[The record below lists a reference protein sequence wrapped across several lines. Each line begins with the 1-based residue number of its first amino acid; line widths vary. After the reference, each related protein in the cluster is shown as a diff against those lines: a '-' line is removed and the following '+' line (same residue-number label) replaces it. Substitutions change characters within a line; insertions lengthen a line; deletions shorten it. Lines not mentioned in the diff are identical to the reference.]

1 MTENS
6 TIRSFFSKQTTPFL
20 LLLSSLLA
28 FLVVA
33 CRPEIVAN
41 DKLNGDWSLQSI
53 NNKPIAKGDYETLHF
68 EKNASGGDIVLT
80 MHLEGKDT
88 ICTGK
93 YDVLKNSTLTFAFP
107 THKSTGYL
115 YETEVFEIVE
125 LSGTNMTLRSQKSQ
139 NQLVFLKK

>member
-1 MTENS
+1 MTENFILRTLFTQRTS
-6 TIRSFFSKQTTPFL
+6 IFV
-20 LLLSSLLA
+20 LLSSLFA
-28 FLVVA
+28 FLFVA
-33 CRPEIVAN
+33 CRPEIVTN
-41 DKLNGDWSLQSI
+41 DKLNGDWSLQTI
-53 NNKPIAKGDYETLHF
+53 NNKPIAKDDYETLHF
-68 EKNASGGDIVLT
+68 EKNASGGNIVLS

-125 LSGTNMTLRSQKSQ
+125 LSETNMSLRSQKSK

>member
-1 MTENS
+1 MTENFILRTLFTQRTS
-6 TIRSFFSKQTTPFL
+6 IFV
-20 LLLSSLLA
+20 LLSSLFA
-28 FLVVA
+28 FLFVA
-33 CRPEIVAN
+33 CRPEIVTN
-41 DKLNGDWSLQSI
+41 DKLNGDWSLQTI
-53 NNKPIAKGDYETLHF
+53 NNKPIAKDDYETLHF
-68 EKNASGGDIVLT
+68 EKNASGGNIVLS

-115 YETEVFEIVE
+115 YETEVFEIIV
-125 LSGTNMTLRSQKSQ
+125 LSETNMTLRSQKSQ

>member
-1 MTENS
+1 MTENFILRTLFTQRTS
-6 TIRSFFSKQTTPFL
+6 IFV
-20 LLLSSLLA
+20 LLSSLFA
-28 FLVVA
+28 FLFVA
-33 CRPEIVAN
+33 CRPEIVTN

-53 NNKPIAKGDYETLHF
+53 NNKTIAKYDYETLHF
-68 EKNASGGDIVLT
+68 EKNDSGGNIVLS

-88 ICTGK
+88 ICAGK

-107 THKSTGYL
+107 THKPTGYL

-125 LSGTNMTLRSQKSQ
+125 LSGTNMTLRSQKSK